1 MNNLGIW
8 YKYVK
13 IQILNSGICR
23 TRYKVKNKKNGN

>member
-1 MNNLGIW
+1 MNNLGIC

-13 IQILNSGICR
+13 IQILNSDICI